1 MANAI
6 LRTVIGAL
14 VASTAVIGSAAQS
27 ATAQGFTGSFAPE
40 QWELFNSSPAFPNID
55 NSQITINNIPLAP
68 FNGSVDF
75 TNAPDSLTLVG
86 SNQSAIL
93 EQLGFSCNSPDLPV
107 SVLFLCDTSFTT
119 VFVTVPET
127 SILSF
132 DWDYTTADALGPA
145 FDPFG
150 VALGNFPPT
159 DPNADGSFTELI
171 NRSGSSQQSGTASVE
186 VAANQIFGF
195 QIGTADNQGGR
206 ATTIISQFQVR
217 SIDPPDEPVSVP
229 EPTSAVAIAAITGLG
244 LRLSKTARSGK

>member
-93 EQLGFSCNSPDLPV
+93 SSWDLAVIPQICRFPYYFCAIPALPPCLSPCPRPV
-107 SVLFLCDTSFTT
+107 FCRLTGTT
-119 VFVTVPET
+119 PQPM
-127 SILSF
+127 L
-132 DWDYTTADALGPA
+132 
-145 FDPFG
+145 
-150 VALGNFPPT
+150 
-159 DPNADGSFTELI
+159 
-171 NRSGSSQQSGTASVE
+171 
-186 VAANQIFGF
+186 
-195 QIGTADNQGGR
+195 
-206 ATTIISQFQVR
+206 
-217 SIDPPDEPVSVP
+217 
-229 EPTSAVAIAAITGLG
+229 
-244 LRLSKTARSGK
+244 